1 MKNKWSK
8 INLSDVVDDFVV
20 PMRDKP
26 KHFSGSTPWCRIED
40 FNGIYLSGSKS
51 GQYVDKKTIQDMKL
65 RVYPINTVLVSCSA
79 DLGRCAI
86 TTKPLITNQTFIGLV
101 PSKKVD
107 SLFLYYLMSF
117 NAGRLNNLSSGTT
130 ISYLSRKQF
139 ENLSV
144 SVPLDISNQQKIAK
158 ILLTVDDAI
167 QKTDQIIQKTEKLK
181 QGLMN
186 ELLTKGIGHKKFKKT
201 KLGEIPEEWE
211 VLTMKDICTVRQGLQ
226 IAIKQRKNL
235 PGDNRHV
242 YITNKYLKDLE
253 KPEYIEDPLKSV
265 VCNENDIL
273 MTRTGNT
280 GLVVT
285 NVKGVFHNNFFL
297 IDFDRNRLIKD
308 FLVFYLQKPDIQKMI
323 LDRAGTTTIPDLNH
337 GDFYSLPLV
346 IPNKEEQK
354 VISEIITFIS
364 KKIMSEQQAFEGLKK
379 LKRSLMQDIFSQKVE
394 IS

>member
-1 MKNKWSK
+1 MKNQIASSWKKVKLGSIANITNGK
-8 INLSDVVDDFVV
+8 TNTQDAVSDGQYPLFDRSVSIKKSNKFLFDKTAIILPGEGAEFV
-20 PMRDKP
+20 P
-26 KHFSGSTPWCRIED
+26 KYFSGK
-40 FNGIYLSGSKS
+40 F
-51 GQYVDKKTIQDMKL
+51 
-65 RVYPINTVLVSCSA
+65 
-79 DLGRCAI
+79 DLHQRAYAI
-86 TTKPLITNQTFIGLV
+86 FPHSSVEPT
-101 PSKKVD
+101 
-107 SLFLYYLMSF
+107 FLYQYLNGNRNIFLDKAVGSTVKSL
-117 NAGRLNNLSSGTT
+117 RLPIIRSVEVILPSLPEQRKISSILFT
-130 ISYLSRKQF
+130 I
-139 ENLSV
+139 
-144 SVPLDISNQQKIAK
+144 
-158 ILLTVDDAI
+158 DDAI
-167 QKTDQIIQKTEKLK
+167 EKTDQIIQKTEKLK